1 MVTGIKLRVNMAE
14 LENKIALITGAGRG
28 IGREIALAYAR
39 EGATLSLAARSAI
52 ELEETA
58 AECRK
63 LGSEVLVTPTDVT
76 DIEEVERLVD
86 ATVLRYAAIDV
97 LVNNAGIAGPI
108 GGLPDND
115 VAAWISTIQVNLIG
129 VYLCC
134 RAVVP
139 VMKRNGWGRI
149 VNLSGAGATNAWA
162 NLSAYCSS
170 KAAVVRLT
178 EVLALE
184 LADTGITVNALGPG
198 SVHTR
203 MWDEMT
209 EASAEAGADLIHET
223 GLRVKAGG
231 GASIE
236 RCADLA
242 VWLASSETRG
252 LSGRMISAFSDDF
265 ESMAPSIP
273 DIMSSELYTMR
284 RVEPS

>member
-1 MVTGIKLRVNMAE
+1 MHK
-14 LENKIALITGAGRG
+14 LENRIALITGAGRG
-28 IGREIALAYAR
+28 IGRTIALAYAR
-39 EGATLSLAARSAI
+39 EGATLSLAARSIA

-58 AECRK
+58 GECRK
-63 LGSEVLVTPTDVT
+63 LGAEVLVTRTDVT
-76 DIEEVERLVD
+76 DRDDVERLVD
-86 ATVLRYAAIDV
+86 ATVLRYAAVDI

-108 GGLPDND
+108 GSLQEND
-115 VAAWISTIQVNLIG
+115 VTAWINTVQVNLIG

-139 VMKRNGWGRI
+139 VMQRNGSGRI

-162 NLSAYCSS
+162 NMSAYCSS

-178 EVLALE
+178 EVLAME

-198 SVHTR
+198 SVHTQ

-209 EASAEAGADLIHET
+209 EAAAEAGADLIHET
-223 GLRVKAGG
+223 GVRVKAGG
-231 GASIE
+231 GASID

-242 VWLASSETRG
+242 VWLASSESRG

-265 ESMAPSIP
+265 EALPTSIP
-273 DIMSSELYTMR
+273 EIMASELYTLR
-284 RVEPS
+284 RVEPG